1 MIMTEIRVLLIDDH
15 PVVRG
20 GLRSVL
26 DADPMIVVVGEAD
39 NGKDGIERASELKP
53 DVVLMDLQ
61 LGHGINGAEAT
72 ARIIQLPEP
81 PRVLVL
87 TTYDS
92 DADILPAI
100 AAGATG
106 YLLKDAMPEQLRG
119 AVRDTAAGRTVLA
132 PSVADRLMRRSTAP
146 RTVLTPREVQI
157 LSMVA
162 RGLTNQAIAAEL
174 FITEA
179 TVKSHL
185 VGVFSKLQV
194 DNRTTAV
201 VEARKRGIIG

>member
-1 MIMTEIRVLLIDDH
+1 MTEIRVLLIDDH

-39 NGKDGIERASELKP
+39 NGKDGIERASELRP

-81 PRVLVL
+81 PRVRVL

>member
-1 MIMTEIRVLLIDDH
+1 MTEIRVLLIDDH